1 MVNVESMWFID
12 ESRYAYIS
20 QTDEGVSNNFSQ
32 NYMNSTQ
39 PQIKWKL
46 ANDQCYIDITAV
58 KNSQIIVFAMKYK
71 PLTLASAVKM
81 HTQRNY
87 SFWLPRM
94 TSIWSIAQCGIWTV
108 GMYIEGKRKL
118 KRSLMVDFA
127 HVLFHRIEYVRSF
140 KQIFTA
146 KKPQHSLYWLDLKK
160 KIGRRSLRLW
170 AEYALH
176 SWQGIFLHDSG
187 IYPST

>member
-1 MVNVESMWFID
+1 
-12 ESRYAYIS
+12 
-20 QTDEGVSNNFSQ
+20 
-32 NYMNSTQ
+32 
-39 PQIKWKL
+39 
-46 ANDQCYIDITAV
+46 
-58 KNSQIIVFAMKYK
+58 MKYK

-146 KKPQHSLYWLDLKK
+146 KKPQHSLYWLDLKIK
-160 KIGRRSLRLW
+160 SDVDHCDYEQSMHCIVDKAFFCTIVAFIHQLNKTSRMNRNCVYHRNSMDKIVKLTKRSF
-170 AEYALH
+170 
-176 SWQGIFLHDSG
+176 SKS
-187 IYPST
+187 